1 MGTLFIFVGLLYL
14 CGLSFSQECRKDL
27 LENINF
33 LGTEIKVLRSPDA
46 VHCQHLCT
54 QHHRCLFFAFVR
66 PDSTIDNRYF
76 YCFLKSTPSG
86 QPKARPSKQGITSG
100 FSLKPCYPDPKPC
113 LPQVYQN
120 VDFLGADYRSL
131 FTSDYEEC
139 QRACTQDPGC
149 QFFTFVNGVFT
160 PERIRYKC
168 HLKFSW
174 TIPRIPTIERK
185 AGVVSGFSH
194 EAEIIQSFD
203 TVCQGKLFPRTD
215 TKGNNIETLPAA
227 SPEHC
232 QTLCSAHPLCTYFSY
247 TSNDYKCYLK
257 NNPNEMVTISKEG
270 VTSGLPAR
278 FCQQVNSWVKDV
290 HEGTGFTGSDIRYE
304 LVDDRD
310 MCQRECT
317 EDSNCQFYDYVTES
331 FFDRNYWRRCYLK
344 RVITIPA
351 PPKVTKLSN
360 VVSGFSLKNCYGIV

>member
-1 MGTLFIFVGLLYL
+1 MRTLFIFIGLLNL
-14 CGLSFSQECRKDL
+14 CGLSFSQECRPDL

-33 LGTEIKVLRSPDA
+33 QGTHITSLHSPDA
-46 VHCQHLCT
+46 GHCQHLCT
-54 QHHRCLFFAFVR
+54 QHHSCLFFSFVR
-66 PDSTIDNRYF
+66 PDSTTDSRHF

-86 QPKARPSKQGITSG
+86 QPKVWNPKQGITSG
-100 FSLKPCYPDPKPC
+100 FSLKPCDPDPEPC
-113 LPQVYQN
+113 LSQVYQN

-139 QRACTQDPGC
+139 QRACTQDPSC
-149 QFFTFVNGVFT
+149 QFFTFVNGVFKV
-160 PERIRYKC
+160 ERIRYKC

-194 EAEIIQSFD
+194 KAETTHCFH
-203 TVCQGKLFPRTD
+203 TACKGELFSRTD
-215 TKGNNIETLPAA
+215 IKGNNIETLPAA

-232 QTLCSAHPLCTYFSY
+232 QTLCSAHPRCTYFSY
-247 TSNDYKCYLK
+247 TSSDYKCYLK

-278 FCQQVNSWVKDV
+278 FCQLDNSWVKNA
-290 HEGTGFTGSDIRYE
+290 HEGRGFTGFDMRYE
-304 LVDDRD
+304 VVDDPD
-310 MCQRECT
+310 MCQRKCT
-317 EDSNCQFYDYVTES
+317 EDPNCQFYDYVTES
-331 FFDRNYWRRCYLK
+331 FVHRNQRHRCYLK

-360 VVSGFSLKNCYGIV
+360 VVSGFSLKNCLERV